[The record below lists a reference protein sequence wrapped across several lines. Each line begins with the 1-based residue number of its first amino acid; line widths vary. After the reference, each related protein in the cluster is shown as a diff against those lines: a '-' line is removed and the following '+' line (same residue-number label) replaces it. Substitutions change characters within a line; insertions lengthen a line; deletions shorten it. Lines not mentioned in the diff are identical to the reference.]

1 MATIDIYNLSGA
13 KVGTFDLADEIFGAV
28 NEDLLWEA
36 VKHYRAGQHRG
47 THATKARWQ
56 VSGSGKKLW
65 KQKGTGR
72 ARIGSIRSPLWRH
85 GGTVHGPVPRS
96 YDYAFPR
103 KKLLGA
109 LRSALASKFAD
120 GKLTVVNAFDVKE
133 PKTKEFRA
141 ALEALKVESTVL
153 IVEAPNAANRN
164 LELSARNIE
173 GLELI
178 PGNEVHPYH
187 LLRYDRV
194 IFSHPA
200 IEKLQLTLKDT
211 LPKRQ
216 RKAAKEKTKARRRRR
231 LLRGSA
237 CGMKKRRRW
246 PDEIRIPDHSPS
258 GDHRKR
264 FGDQGK
270 PEHAGLPGGSGSD
283 EDGSEAGGADDF
295 QSQSAFRPH
304 GDVSGKRAAAREVCR
319 LSTRLE
325 EGVCTAAGGREDA
338 GVRAEFVRQQKA
350 GSSGSLREPS
360 DKVSRL

>member
-1 MATIDIYNLSGA
+1 MATIDIHDLSGK

-103 KKLLGA
+103 KKLWGA
-109 LRSALASKFAD
+109 LRSALAAKFAD
-120 GKLTVVNAFDVKE
+120 GKLTVVNAFELKDA
-133 PKTKEFRA
+133 KTKQFRA
-141 ALEALKVESTVL
+141 ALDALKVESTVL
-153 IVEAPNAANRN
+153 IVEAANAGNRN
-164 LELSARNIE
+164 LELSSRNIE

-178 PGNEVHPYH
+178 AGNEVHPYH

-200 IEKLQLTLKDT
+200 IEKLQITLKDN

-216 RKAAKEKTKARRRRR
+216 RKPEEESGKKTKKA
-231 LLRGSA
+231 SVV
-237 CGMKKRRRW
+237 
-246 PDEIRIPDHSPS
+246 P
-258 GDHRKR
+258 RKR
-264 FGDQGK
+264 TRHEK
-270 PEHAGLPGGSGSD
+270 
-283 EDGSEAGGADDF
+283 
-295 QSQSAFRPH
+295 
-304 GDVSGKRAAAREVCR
+304 AAEV
-319 LSTRLE
+319 
-325 EGVCTAAGGREDA
+325 A
-338 GVRAEFVRQQKA
+338 
-350 GSSGSLREPS
+350 
-360 DKVSRL
+360 